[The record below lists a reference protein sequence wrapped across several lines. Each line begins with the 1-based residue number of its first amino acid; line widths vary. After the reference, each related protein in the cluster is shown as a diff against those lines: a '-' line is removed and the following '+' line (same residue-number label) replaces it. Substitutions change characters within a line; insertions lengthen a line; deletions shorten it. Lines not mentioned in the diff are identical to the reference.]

1 MDDQSLAFASA
12 QQLAELVR
20 TRQVS
25 PVELVDLFLDR
36 IVALN
41 PRLNAYL
48 TVAADQARAAAR
60 EAERAVAGDG
70 SLPPLLGV
78 PLSIK
83 DLHATKGIRTTF
95 GSYVYRDHVPQEDAV
110 AVERLRR
117 AGGIILGKTNTP
129 EFGQSA
135 TTENRLGD
143 HCRNPWHPER
153 TSGGSSG
160 GAAAA
165 VAAGLGPLALG
176 SDGGGSIRVP
186 AGFCGVVGFKPTF
199 GRVPA
204 HGGLGGMP
212 LFSHLG
218 PITRTVRDAAL
229 MLGVIAG
236 FDRRDPNS
244 LRQAPPDFLGALA
257 GDPASALR
265 DLRVAWSP
273 DLGYARVDPEVCAV
287 AGAAAR
293 VFVDFGCH
301 VEEASPAAGSPF
313 SIFGPLVAVDEYAA
327 TGHLLLD
334 HADELMRYVRATF
347 EHGQGVMGF
356 EYSQAL
362 RGLERYRAQMADFFE
377 VHDLLLCPTNAV
389 PAFPVGRRPRV
400 IDGQQVD
407 TLWGPFPFT
416 APFNL
421 SGQPAITVPCGFS
434 VDGLPIGL
442 QIVGRVGDEVTVLR
456 AAAAFEQARPWAGVR
471 PPLAVLP

>member
-1 MDDQSLAFASA
+1 MVDQSLAFASA
-12 QQLAELVR
+12 LQLAELVR

-25 PVELVDLFLDR
+25 PIELVDLFLDR
-36 IVALN
+36 IAALN
-41 PRLNAYL
+41 PKLNAYL
-48 TVAADQARAAAR
+48 TVAADQARSAAG
-60 EAERAVAGDG
+60 EAERVVMGG
-70 SLPPLLGV
+70 GPLPPLHGV

-83 DLHATKGIRTTF
+83 DLHATKGLRTTF
-95 GSYVYRDHVPQEDAV
+95 GSYVYREHVPDGDAV

-143 HCRNPWHPER
+143 HGRNPWNPER

-186 AGFCGVVGFKPTF
+186 AGFCGVVGFKPTY

-212 LFSHLG
+212 MFSHLG

-229 MLGVIAG
+229 MLGVMAG
-236 FDRRDPNS
+236 FDRRDPNA
-244 LRQAPPDFLGALA
+244 LRQPPPDFLGGLV
-257 GDPASALR
+257 DQPATALR
-265 DLRVAWSP
+265 NLRVAWSP
-273 DLGYARVDPEVCAV
+273 DLGYARVEATVRSV
-287 AGAAAR
+287 AGTAAQLFAA
-293 VFVDFGCH
+293 FGCH
-301 VEEASPAAGSPF
+301 LEEASPATGAPF
-313 SIFGPLVAVDEYAA
+313 PIFGPIVAVDEYAA
-327 TGHLLLD
+327 SGHLLQD

-347 EHGQGVMGF
+347 EHGQGVMGY

-362 RGLERYRAQMADFFE
+362 RGLERFRAQMADFFE
-377 VHDLLLCPTNAV
+377 GYDLLLCPTNAV
-389 PAFPVGRRPRV
+389 PAFPVGRRPKV
-400 IDGQQVD
+400 IDGHAVD
-407 TLWGPFPFT
+407 TLWGPFPFA

-421 SGQPAITVPCGFS
+421 TGQPAITVPCGFAP
-434 VDGLPIGL
+434 DGLPIGL
-442 QIVGRVGDEVTVLR
+442 QIVGRFGDEVAVLR
-456 AAAAFEQARPWAGVR
+456 AAAAFEQARPWAEAK
-471 PPLAVLP
+471 PALAAL